1 MQSIRRAF
9 YTKPLAIY
17 LVLALI
23 AISTAAGPAEA
34 MYIPSAPGSG
44 IAPALDRAADLA
56 VIQKALETKTVQQRL
71 VDYGLTPDEAMAK
84 LNNLPDDQL
93 HKLATNIDEVQA
105 GGDVVGTLFALIII
119 AALVVF
125 IIFLLEGRIQI
136 R

>member
-1 MQSIRRAF
+1 MQSLRRAF
-9 YTKPLAIY
+9 YTKPLAVY
-17 LVLALI
+17 LVLALV

-34 MYIPSAPGSG
+34 MYVPAAPGTGAS
-44 IAPALDRAADLA
+44 ISVDRTADLA

>member
-1 MQSIRRAF
+1 MQSLRRAF

-17 LVLALI
+17 LALALI

-34 MYIPSAPGSG
+34 MYVPAVPGAAAS
-44 IAPALDRAADLA
+44 ISMDRTADLA
-56 VIQKALETKTVQQRL
+56 VIQKALEAKTVQQRL

-84 LNNLPDDQL
+84 LSSLPDDQL

>member
-1 MQSIRRAF
+1 MQSILRAF
-9 YTKPLAIY
+9 YAKPLAIY

-23 AISTAAGPAEA
+23 AISSAAGPAQA
-34 MYIPSAPGSG
+34 MYVPAAPGTMVS
-44 IAPALDRAADLA
+44 PSVERAADLA
-56 VIQKALETKTVQQRL
+56 SIQKTLETKTVQQRL

-84 LNNLPDDQL
+84 LNGLPDGQL
-93 HKLATNIDEVQA
+93 HKLAANIDELQA
-105 GGDVVGTLFALIII
+105 GGDVVGTLFALVII